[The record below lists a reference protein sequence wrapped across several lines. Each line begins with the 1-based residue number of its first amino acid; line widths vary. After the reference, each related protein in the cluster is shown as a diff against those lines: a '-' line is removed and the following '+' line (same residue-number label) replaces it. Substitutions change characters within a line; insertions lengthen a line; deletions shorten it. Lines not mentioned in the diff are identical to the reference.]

1 MSEENEMLSSKLIDI
16 IKKYAQEFSVKSVWL
31 FGSSLKDEDSATDI
45 DLAVEGLAPEK
56 FFDFYGLLYFE
67 MPKPLDLID
76 LEQKTPI
83 AALVREKGILI
94 YER

>member
-1 MSEENEMLSSKLIDI
+1 MLSSKLIEI

-31 FGSSLKDEDSATDI
+31 FGSSLEDEEAATDI

-56 FFDFYGLLYFE
+56 FFDFYGRLYFE
-67 MPKPLDLID
+67 MPKPLDLVD
-76 LEQKTPI
+76 LEQKIPM
-83 AALVREKGILI
+83 AAIIREKGIRI